1 MDNTHLI
8 STSLF
13 KSLFT
18 DNVSMM
24 MLVDADDGKIIEANK
39 SACYF
44 YGYSR
49 TQFAKMYISQINLT
63 SEDKLNAELKK
74 AKQGKKNYFRFEHK
88 LSSGEK
94 RAVEIYTNLINFNK
108 KKVLF
113 SIIHDITDLEKQK
126 LENKKVHFSLLKA
139 ELIARIGHWEFDL
152 NNLTVRASEGARKIY
167 GLGLKNENLTIPEA
181 QAIPLP
187 EYRKFLDTSLKNLVE
202 HNESYDVEFKIRRR
216 NDYEIRTIHSV
227 AEYLSENNTVFG
239 VIRDITEQKI
249 TEKRINM
256 LSAAVEQ
263 SSDAVMI
270 TDIKGNVEYVNSKFT
285 ELTGYSEKEL
295 LHKSLKELNI
305 ENKHLGFYNKMW
317 EVINT
322 SFFWK
327 GELQCK
333 KKDGTLF
340 WEQISIT
347 CIYDTVGKPVN
358 FLAIKED
365 ITLRKITEQSLKE
378 QNEEYAALN
387 EEYKT
392 ANEELIIAK
401 EKAEASNRLKTEF
414 INNMS
419 HEIRTP
425 MNAML
430 GFSNLLDNDD
440 ITDEKRKFYISIIQN
455 SGNQLMRVIDDILE
469 IAKLGSKQVEIIK
482 QKVCINHLLSEH
494 LAVYNLSAQKK
505 GVTLRFVKTLADT
518 ECTIL
523 TDRVKLNK
531 IISNLLENA
540 MKFTNKGFIEFGCRH
555 ENNEIVIYVKDTGIG
570 IKPENQKKVFER
582 FTQEEMGTSRNFG
595 GLGLGL
601 SIAKENVEL
610 LGGRISLTSEKGK
623 GSTFFVHIPYTE
635 ANIHTKTKLTSVNE
649 NYFKRKD
656 KNYTVLIV
664 EDEEVNL
671 LYLDAILR
679 NYSLNM
685 NVLHAK
691 NGMEAIK
698 ICKKNKNIDLILM
711 DIKMPVMDGL
721 EATKRIKKFRSDI
734 KIIAQTAYTGI
745 EEKKQASMVGCDDFI
760 SKPIAPESINRIMKK
775 YLILE

>member
-24 MLVDADDGKIIEANK
+24 MLVDVDDGKIIEANK
-39 SACYF
+39 SACNF

-49 TQFAKMYISQINLT
+49 TQFTGMFISQINLT
-63 SEDKLNAELKK
+63 PEEELNSLLDK
-74 AKQGKKNYFRFEHK
+74 AKRGRMNYFRFEHK

-94 RAVEIYTNLINFNK
+94 RYVEVYTSLINFNK

-113 SIIHDITDLEKQK
+113 SIIHDITDLEIQK
-126 LENKKVHFSLLKA
+126 LENKKTRFSLLKA

-152 NNLTVRASEGARKIY
+152 KNLTVRASEGARKIY
-167 GLGLKNENLTIPEA
+167 GLGLQNENLTIPEA

-187 EYRKFLDTSLKNLVE
+187 EYRKFLDTALKNLVE
-202 HNESYDVEFKIRRR
+202 HNQTYDVEFKIRRK
-216 NDYEIRTIHSV
+216 NDHEIRIIHSV
-227 AEYLSENNTVFG
+227 AEYLPENNTVFG
-239 VIRDITEQKI
+239 VIRDITEQKV

-295 LHKSLKELNI
+295 LYKNLKELSP
-305 ENKHLGFYNKMW
+305 ENKDLGFYNKMLQ
-317 EVINT
+317 VIN
-322 SFFWK
+322 SSLFWK

-340 WEQISIT
+340 WEQVSIT
-347 CIYDTVGKPVN
+347 CIYDATGKPAN

-365 ITLRKITEQSLKE
+365 ISLRKKAEQSLKE

-425 MNAML
+425 MNAIL
-430 GFSNLLDNDD
+430 GFSNLLDNAD
-440 ITDEKRKFYISIIQN
+440 IDEEKRKFYISIIQS

-482 QKVCINHLLSEH
+482 QKVCINLLLSEH

-505 GVTLRFVKTLADT
+505 GVELRFVKTISDS
-518 ECTIL
+518 ESTIL
-523 TDRVKLNK
+523 TDKVKLNK

-540 MKFTNKGFIEFGCRH
+540 MKFTNDGFIEFGCRY

-570 IKPENQKKVFER
+570 IKPENQKRIFER

-610 LGGRISLTSEKGK
+610 LGGRISLISEKGK
-623 GSTFFVHIPYTE
+623 GSTFFVHVPYTE
-635 ANIHTKTKLTSVNE
+635 GNIVSTTNSISLNQNNVIG
-649 NYFKRKD
+649 KD
-656 KNYTVLIV
+656 NNYTVLIV

-679 NYSLNM
+679 NYGLNM
-685 NVLHAK
+685 HVLHAK
-691 NGMEAIK
+691 NGKEAIK
-698 ICKKNKNIDLILM
+698 MCEKNPNINLILM

-734 KIIAQTAYTGI
+734 KIIAQTAYTGV
-745 EEKKQASMVGCDDFI
+745 EEKKQASIVGCDDFI
-760 SKPIAPESINRIMKK
+760 SKPIAQESINRIMKK
-775 YLILE
+775 YLISE